1 MRSLSVDPVR
11 ERFKREPQ
19 VLDLTRAELKI
30 WIRPP
35 GRTSSTHP
43 TVRHLLQAASQGT
56 YFSFSSPTSLTT
68 QSYVTHYLVL
78 LHSLPSLSL
87 LTTQSYFT
95 QYLVLLYSLPSL
107 TLLTNQSYFTHYL
120 VLLYLLPS
128 LTSLSTQ
135 SYFTHYL
142 VLLHSLPSL
151 PVFTTW
157 ILDGTGHQQ
166 LHSPDQGDEGSHS

>member
-19 VLDLTRAELKI
+19 VLDPTRAELKT

-35 GRTSSTHP
+35 GRISSTHP

-56 YFSFSSPTSLTT
+56 YFT
-68 QSYVTHYLVL
+68 
-78 LHSLPSLSL
+78 
-87 LTTQSYFT
+87 
-95 QYLVLLYSLPSL
+95 
-107 TLLTNQSYFTHYL
+107 
-120 VLLYLLPS
+120 LPS
-128 LTSLSTQ
+128 LTSLTTQ

-151 PVFTTW
+151 TSLTNQSYFTHC
-157 ILDGTGHQQ
+157 LVL
-166 LHSPDQGDEGSHS
+166 LHSPPSLTSLTTQSYITPYLVLIHLLPSLTSLTNQSYFTHCLVLLHSLPSLTSLTTQSYLTLNYFKL